1 MAREERTDE
10 EDLAA
15 KAADL
20 AAEVMATL
28 VVRYRGGDR
37 RGLRFDAVCVAAVEE
52 AVAEE
57 EEAIDRSKGL
67 RPRATQE
74 DKGGAPNKLSKIKV
88 VRLSIARVLTVTSQK
103 QKTALR
109 EVYKK
114 KGH

>member
-20 AAEVMATL
+20 AAEVMVTL

-37 RGLRFDAVCVAAVEE
+37 RGLSDAVCVAAVEE

-67 RPRATQE
+67 RSGFR
-74 DKGGAPNKLSKIKV
+74 G
-88 VRLSIARVLTVTSQK
+88 
-103 QKTALR
+103 
-109 EVYKK
+109 
-114 KGH
+114 